1 MQSPEAE
8 RPNIRDLFHGSE
20 EGNIPAAKAK
30 SEILRHG
37 TPDQSLGL
45 TMSPPALTRE
55 QTSIPLVP
63 TTETSPARTQVSVEP
78 IRFSPSQ
85 AGTDKS
91 QLPEIANFST
101 PELCL
106 YLEQKGCKA
115 STLEAINRA
124 EIDGEYWHY
133 IFRMENEDKKDILVN
148 SLHN

>member
-55 QTSIPLVP
+55 QTSIPSIP
-63 TTETSPARTQVSVEP
+63 TTETSPARTQVSVAP

-91 QLPEIANFST
+91 AFEIAA
-101 PELCL
+101 PR
-106 YLEQKGCKA
+106 
-115 STLEAINRA
+115 NR
-124 EIDGEYWHY
+124 
-133 IFRMENEDKKDILVN
+133 
-148 SLHN
+148 